1 MCYFSQHYTIYCVF
15 VKRNIAIYG
24 MITYKYTGS
33 RTATRTKL
41 LDITYSCLTH
51 FNLNAFDKSRLFV
64 IATQTI
70 NRIDDLSDF
79 LQGLVVHDSV
89 ELLKFG
95 FDGYVVHTIRTG
107 RKCQQPMM

>member
-1 MCYFSQHYTIYCVF
+1 MCYFSKYCTIYCVF
-15 VKRNIAIYG
+15 VKYCIAIYG
-24 MITYKYTGS
+24 ASAHKYAGS

-51 FNLNAFDKSRLFV
+51 FTLNAFDKSRLFV

-95 FDGYVVHTIRTG
+95 FDGCVVHTIRTG